1 MVARANPG
9 DDARWMAAA
18 ITLASRGR
26 GLSTPNPNV
35 GCVLVRGDVVVGRG
49 WTQAGGRPHAEG
61 MALGQADD
69 AARGACAYV
78 TLEPCAHDSARG
90 MACADA
96 LIAAGVA
103 RVVAATLDPDPRTNG
118 AGMARLKAAGIAVI
132 SGVLADDARAAM
144 AGWWT
149 RATLGRPHVT
159 LKLGLSL
166 DGCIAM
172 ADGSSRWI
180 TGERARAHAHLLRA
194 RCDAILVGR
203 GTWAADAPS
212 LDVRLA
218 GLEGRSPKRLL
229 LSRSSLSL
237 SDGEGDRSAPPS
249 GGGVECAASAPL
261 AAPPSSATR
270 LPPPHAAHREDMASL
285 FSPDAIADLDGI
297 NDLLIEGGAG
307 AASAF
312 LAADLVDTLL
322 FYRAPILIGGGRAAL
337 GDIGLG
343 TLSDAHGRWRL
354 ADAQVLGQDRVEI
367 YQRMREG

>member
-1 MVARANPG
+1 MVARAKPG

-18 ITLASRGR
+18 IALASRGR
-26 GLSTPNPNV
+26 GLSTPNPNA

-49 WTQAGGRPHAEG
+49 WTQVGGRPHAEG
-61 MALGQADD
+61 MALGQAGD

-78 TLEPCAHDSARG
+78 TLEPCAHDSVRG

-118 AGMARLKAAGIAVI
+118 AGIKRLNAAGIAVT
-132 SGVLADDARAAM
+132 SGVLADAARTAM

-172 ADGSSRWI
+172 ADGLSRWI

-194 RCDAILVGR
+194 RSDAILVGR
-203 GTWAADAPS
+203 GTYDADAPS

-218 GLEGRSPKRLL
+218 GLEGRSPKRLML
-229 LSRSSLSL
+229 THGPAP
-237 SDGEGDRSAPPS
+237 DGWDA
-249 GGGVECAASAPL
+249 
-261 AAPPSSATR
+261 
-270 LPPPHAAHREDMASL
+270 LP
-285 FSPDAIADLDGI
+285 SPDAIADLDGI

-307 AASAF
+307 AASSF
-312 LAADLVDTLL
+312 LAADLVDTLTL
-322 FYRAPILIGGGRAAL
+322 YRAPILIGGGRAAL

>member
-1 MVARANPG
+1 
-9 DDARWMAAA
+9 MAAA

-35 GCVLVRGDVVVGRG
+35 GCIIVNDDHVVGRG
-49 WTQAGGRPHAEG
+49 WTQAGGRPHAEA
-61 MALGQADD
+61 MALEQAGG
-69 AARGACAYV
+69 AARGGCTYV
-78 TLEPCAHDSARG
+78 TLEPCAHESARG

-103 RVVAATLDPDPRTNG
+103 RVVVATLDPDPRTNG
-118 AGMARLKAAGIAVI
+118 AGMERLSAAGIDVTQD
-132 SGVLADDARAAM
+132 VLSDAARAAM

-172 ADGSSRWI
+172 ADGLSRWI

-194 RCDAILVGR
+194 RSDAILVGR

-218 GLEGRSPKRLL
+218 GLEARSPRRLML
-229 LSRSSLSL
+229 TS
-237 SDGEGDRSAPPS
+237 GSAPD
-249 GGGVECAASAPL
+249 GWTAL
-261 AAPPSSATR
+261 SSPR
-270 LPPPHAAHREDMASL
+270 
-285 FSPDAIADLDGI
+285 AITGLDGI
-297 NDLLIEGGAG
+297 NDLLVDGGAG

-312 LAADLVDTLL
+312 LAADLVDTLIL
-322 FYRAPILIGGGRAAL
+322 YRAPILIGGGRAAL
-337 GDIGLG
+337 GDIGLSALG
-343 TLSDAHGRWRL
+343 DAHGRWRL
-354 ADAQVLGQDRVEI
+354 ADARALGQDRVEI